1 MGVVV
6 MGVVVMGVTV
16 MGVTVMGVR
25 VRSVPV
31 MVVMMARHRALLTSV
46 WTKSSPLKSSG
57 SSSAFARA

>member
-1 MGVVV
+1 MGVV
-6 MGVVVMGVTV
+6 V

-57 SSSAFARA
+57 SRVVFAKA